1 MRDEAGRS
9 TRGARSRS
17 GRMPHGPASCIC
29 RHALP
34 SAAGN
39 DLGDTD
45 DGIRDVYPLS
55 RAARG
60 RVHGS
65 GPRVKVRLA
74 LRRRIL
80 PRRRRRLRPVEL
92 IPAGGADR
100 ALLEGLGRDLQAELG
115 VQWCIGDA
123 MDLRDEWR
131 DAESGHYR
139 SIHLIHALM
148 DGARRGG
155 RARRWRLA
163 IAEAGLCAEGV
174 GAVFGEAAMEGCCAV
189 VGLAPLRTGSGADA
203 GVLRSR
209 LLTEAVHELGH
220 LAGLRHCGRAS
231 CVMYPSRHIADSDH
245 KQHAFCPECRPSL
258 KLRALQET

>member
-1 MRDEAGRS
+1 MDGCS
-9 TRGARSRS
+9 SRADIL
-17 GRMPHGPASCIC
+17 H
-29 RHALP
+29 LP
-34 SAAGN
+34 PRTPFGAGN
-39 DLGDTD
+39 DFGDTD
-45 DGIRDVYPLS
+45 DGIRDVDPLS
-55 RAARG
+55 RAACG
-60 RVHGS
+60 RVHDAR
-65 GPRVKVRLA
+65 PRVKVRLT
-74 LRRRIL
+74 LRRRIF

-100 ALLEGLGRDLQAELG
+100 ALLEGLGRDLRAELG
-115 VQWCIGDA
+115 VQWSIGEA
-123 MDLRDEWR
+123 MELRDEWR
-131 DAESGHYR
+131 DAESGEYR
-139 SIHLIHALM
+139 SIHLIHTLM
-148 DGARRGG
+148 DGARRGGRG

-174 GAVFGEAAMEGCCAV
+174 GAVFGEAAEEGCCAV
-189 VGLAPLRTGSGADA
+189 VGLAPLRAGSGADA

-220 LAGLRHCGRAS
+220 LAGMRHCRRAS

>member
-1 MRDEAGRS
+1 MDGCSPPAGILHLPPS
-9 TRGARSRS
+9 TPFGT
-17 GRMPHGPASCIC
+17 
-29 RHALP
+29 RH
-34 SAAGN
+34 
-39 DLGDTD
+39 DLRDTD
-45 DGIRDVYPLS
+45 DGIRDVHPRS

-60 RVHGS
+60 RVHGD
-65 GPRVKVRLA
+65 GPRMKKRRLT

-100 ALLEGLGRDLQAELG
+100 ALLEALGRDLQAELG

-123 MDLRDEWR
+123 MELRDEWR
-131 DAESGHYR
+131 DAQSGQYR
-139 SIHLIHALM
+139 SIHLMHTLM

-155 RARRWRLA
+155 RGQARRWRLA
-163 IAEAGLCAEGV
+163 IAEAGLCADGV
-174 GAVFGEAAMEGCCAV
+174 GSIFGEAAVEGCCAV
-189 VGLAPLRTGSGADA
+189 VGLVPLRAGSGADA